1 MLLLIREIVAVFN
14 HIDPFRS
21 GGDSRHSRHADSRTT
36 REFVWSTSQALLA
49 ARTSSRGMA
58 QRRRGTARAPPV
70 TEGWTT
76 LGSERVARAVEFAE
90 VGESLAAGAVG

>member
-1 MLLLIREIVAVFN
+1 
-14 HIDPFRS
+14 
-21 GGDSRHSRHADSRTT
+21 
-36 REFVWSTSQALLA
+36 
-49 ARTSSRGMA
+49 MA

-70 TEGWTT
+70 TEGRTT